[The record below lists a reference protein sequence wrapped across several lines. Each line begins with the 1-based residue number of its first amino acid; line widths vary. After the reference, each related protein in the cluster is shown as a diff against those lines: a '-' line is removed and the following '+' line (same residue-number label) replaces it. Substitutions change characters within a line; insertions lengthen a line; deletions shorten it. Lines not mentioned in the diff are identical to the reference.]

1 MSITTENTFETALVQ
16 SLVEQGGYT
25 EGNAPDYSPALG
37 MFKYE
42 VIRFLQESQPKRWE
56 KISAIHGA
64 DADNRVIQR
73 LYKEMDLRGSL
84 DVLRNGFVDYGVRF
98 QMAYFQPASSLNPDA
113 VDLYN
118 KNSLK
123 VYRQIYYST
132 KNKNSVDIVLAL
144 NGIPLAT
151 MELKNQFTGQNTGN
165 ALKQYGTTRDNRE
178 SLFAFKKRCL
188 VHFAVDQDEVFMC
201 TKLEGSKTYWLPFNK
216 GSNNGKGNPQNP
228 DGYRTS
234 YLWENILQKDS
245 WMEIIQRFVHL
256 QTDEIKVDLPTPNGQ
271 AGGKTFK
278 KEKLIFPRYH
288 QLDAVREISRKVL
301 EVGVGKN
308 YLVQHSAGSGKS
320 NSIAWLAYRLSSLH
334 NTQDERIFDSVI
346 VVTDRKVLDQQLQN
360 TIYQFEHKSGVV
372 QKIDKDSTQLASA
385 LGYGTNI
392 IITTLQKFPFVV
404 DKVGELPDRKYAVI
418 IDEAHSSQ
426 GGEASKKMKEV
437 LASKSLEDAAKDD
450 LEEDYTGD
458 DFVREQIERSA
469 AARGQQDN
477 ISFFAFTATPKYK
490 TLQVFGDKDLPAPRP
505 QAGQFCIYVLKCSN
519 NSFYIGQSQDFPRRL
534 SEHERGEVS
543 WTSKYLPVELIH
555 WEVFNTRED
564 AVDREKK
571 LKTGF
576 GREWLKREFEKQTL
590 AKWARQAGSEG
601 KPKPFHL
608 YSMRQAIEEG
618 FILDVLQNYTTY
630 ELYFKLTKAI
640 QEDPQLNKKKAAK
653 AIGKFVSLH
662 PHNLS
667 QKTEI
672 IIEHFRD
679 VVSKKIGGK
688 AKAMLACG
696 SRLHAKRYFEEF
708 ESYIKEK
715 GYDNEI
721 KILVAFSGKVIDDDV
736 PQGVSEPEITGY
748 SEKELPSTFEKDE
761 YKILIVA
768 DKYQTGFDQP
778 LLHTMYVDKKLSG
791 VKAVQTLSRLNRTC
805 PGKEDTFVLDFA
817 NDRQTILDS
826 FQPYY
831 EITSVTEE
839 TDINHL
845 YDLKARLDQFQVYW
859 EQEIEAFANV
869 YFDPKTKLNNPKQ
882 QKHLYAF
889 TDPAVDR
896 YRAITEEEKQDEFKK
911 GLRSW
916 TNLYA
921 FLSQIMPFIDAEFEK
936 FYAYAKLLQ
945 TRLPKRELSESLHL
959 DDEVALE
966 YYRLQKIKE
975 GSIELQKGEEGE
987 LSGTSEAGLKRAKD
1001 EEALLSE
1008 IINVLNDRFGTEFEE
1023 ADKLFFD
1030 QIEAE
1035 LMEDETL
1042 QTQARVNKIDTFK
1055 FAFNDKFI
1063 DKLIGRMDQNQ
1074 DIFEKILED
1083 KVFGDLVKEL
1093 MMKKIYKKL
1102 NE

>member
-16 SLVEQGGYT
+16 SLTEQGGYT
-25 EGNAPDYSPALG
+25 EGNAPDYSPELG

-42 VIRFLQESQPKRWE
+42 VIKFLQESQPKRWE

-73 LYKEMDLRGSL
+73 LYKELDLRGSL

-98 QMAYFQPASSLNPDA
+98 QMAFFQPASGLNPDA

-118 KNSLK
+118 KNNLK

-132 KNKNSVDIVLAL
+132 KNKNSVDVLLSL
-144 NGIPLAT
+144 NGIPVAT
-151 MELKNQFTGQNTGN
+151 LELKNQFTGQNVGN
-165 ALKQYGTTRDNRE
+165 ALKQYSTTRDNRE
-178 SLFAFKKRCL
+178 ILFAFKKRCL
-188 VHFAVDQDEVFMC
+188 VHFAVDQDEVFMT
-201 TKLEGSKTYWLPFNK
+201 TKLDGSKTYWLPFNK
-216 GSNNGKGNPQNP
+216 GANNGKGNPQNP
-228 DGYRTS
+228 DGYRTA
-234 YLWENILQKDS
+234 YLWENILKKDS

-256 QTDEIKVDLPTPNGQ
+256 QTEEIKVE
-271 AGGKTFK
+271 GKIYK

-288 QLDAVREISRKVL
+288 QLDAVRDISKKVL
-301 EVGVGKN
+301 EVGTGKN
-308 YLVQHSAGSGKS
+308 YLIQHSAGSGKS

-334 NTQDERIFDSVI
+334 NATDERIFDSVI

-360 TIYQFEHKSGVV
+360 TIYQFEHKTGVV
-372 QKIDKDSTQLASA
+372 QKIDKDSSQLASA

-404 DKVGELPDRKYAVI
+404 DKVGELPERKYAVI

-426 GGEASKKMKEV
+426 GGEASKKLKEV
-437 LASKSLEDAAKDD
+437 LASKSLEDATKDD
-450 LEEDYTGD
+450 LEEDYSGD
-458 DFVREQIERSA
+458 DFVREQIEKSA
-469 AARGQQDN
+469 AARGQQPN

-490 TLQVFGDKDLPAPRP
+490 TLQVFGDKD
-505 QAGQFCIYVLKCSN
+505 
-519 NSFYIGQSQDFPRRL
+519 
-534 SEHERGEVS
+534 
-543 WTSKYLPVELIH
+543 
-555 WEVFNTRED
+555 
-564 AVDREKK
+564 
-571 LKTGF
+571 
-576 GREWLKREFEKQTL
+576 
-590 AKWARQAGSEG
+590 SEG

-640 QEDPQLNKKKAAK
+640 EDDPNLNKKKAAK

-662 PHNLS
+662 PHNLA

-672 IIEHFRD
+672 IIEHFREI
-679 VVSKKIGGK
+679 VSKKIGGM
-688 AKAMLACG
+688 AKAMLVCG
-696 SRLHAKRYFEEF
+696 SRLHAKRYYEEF
-708 ESYIKEK
+708 GRYIKKK
-715 GYDNEI
+715 GYENEI
-721 KILVAFSGKVIDDDV
+721 KILVAFSGKVVDDNTPD
-736 PQGVSEPEITGY
+736 GVSEPEMTGY
-748 SEKELPSTFEKDE
+748 SEKELPTIFERDE

-791 VKAVQTLSRLNRTC
+791 VKAVQTLSRLNRMH

-831 EITSVTEE
+831 EVTSVTEE

-845 YDLKARLDQFQVYW
+845 YDLKARLDEFQVYW
-859 EQEIEAFANV
+859 TQEIEAFANV

-896 YRAITEEEKQDEFKK
+896 FKAIAEEEKQDEFKK

-921 FLSQIMPFIDAEFEK
+921 FLSQIMPFIDSEFEK

-945 TRLPKRELSESLHL
+945 TRLPKRVLSESLHL

-1074 DIFEKILED
+1074 EIFEKILED
-1083 KVFGDLVKEL
+1083 KMFGDLVKEL

>member
-1 MSITTENTFETALVQ
+1 MSITTENTFETVLVQ
-16 SLVEQGGYT
+16 SLTEQGGYT
-25 EGNAPDYSPALG
+25 EGNAPDYSPELG

-42 VIRFLQESQPKRWE
+42 VIKFLQESQPKRWE

-73 LYKEMDLRGSL
+73 LYKELDLRGSL

-98 QMAYFQPASSLNPDA
+98 QMAFFQPASGLNPDA

-118 KNSLK
+118 KNNLK

-132 KNKNSVDIVLAL
+132 KNKNSVDVLLSL
-144 NGIPLAT
+144 NGIPVAT
-151 MELKNQFTGQNTGN
+151 LELKNQFTGQNVGN
-165 ALKQYGTTRDNRE
+165 ALKQYSTTRDNRE
-178 SLFAFKKRCL
+178 ILFAFKKRCL
-188 VHFAVDQDEVFMC
+188 VHFAVDQDEVFMT
-201 TKLEGSKTYWLPFNK
+201 TKLDGSKTYWLPFNK
-216 GSNNGKGNPQNP
+216 GANNGKGNPQNP

-256 QTDEIKVDLPTPNGQ
+256 QTEEIEVEGKVY
-271 AGGKTFK
+271 K

-288 QLDAVREISRKVL
+288 QLDAVREISKKVL
-301 EVGVGKN
+301 EVGTGKN
-308 YLVQHSAGSGKS
+308 YLIQHSAGSGKS

-334 NTQDERIFDSVI
+334 NATDERIFDSVI

-360 TIYQFEHKSGVV
+360 TIYQFEHKTGVV
-372 QKIDKDSTQLASA
+372 QKIDKDSSQLASA

-404 DKVGELPDRKYAVI
+404 DKVGELPERKYAVI

-426 GGEASKKMKEV
+426 GGEASKKLKEV
-437 LASKSLEDAAKDD
+437 LASKSLEDVTNDD
-450 LEEDYTGD
+450 LDDDYTGD
-458 DFVREQIERSA
+458 DFIREQIEQSA
-469 AARGQQDN
+469 AARGQQPN

-490 TLQVFGDKDLPAPRP
+490 TLQVFGDKDE
-505 QAGQFCIYVLKCSN
+505 N
-519 NSFYIGQSQDFPRRL
+519 
-534 SEHERGEVS
+534 
-543 WTSKYLPVELIH
+543 
-555 WEVFNTRED
+555 
-564 AVDREKK
+564 
-571 LKTGF
+571 
-576 GREWLKREFEKQTL
+576 
-590 AKWARQAGSEG
+590 G

-640 QEDPQLNKKKAAK
+640 EEDPNLNKKKAAK

-662 PHNLS
+662 PHNLA

-672 IIEHFRD
+672 MMEHFRD
-679 VVSKKIGGK
+679 IVSKKIGGK
-688 AKAMLACG
+688 AKAMLVCG

-708 ESYIKEK
+708 GRYIKKK
-715 GYDNEI
+715 GYENEI
-721 KILVAFSGKVIDDDV
+721 KILVAFSGKVVDDNTPD
-736 PQGVSEPEITGY
+736 GVSEPEMTGY
-748 SEKELPSTFEKDE
+748 SEKELPTIFERDE
-761 YKILIVA
+761 YKILIVE

-791 VKAVQTLSRLNRTC
+791 VKAVQTLSRLNRMH

-831 EITSVTEE
+831 EVTSVTEE

-845 YDLKARLDQFQVYW
+845 YDLKARLDEFQVYW
-859 EQEIEAFANV
+859 TQEIEAFANV

-896 YRAITEEEKQDEFKK
+896 FKAIAEEEKQDEFKK

-921 FLSQIMPFIDAEFEK
+921 FLSQIMPFIDSEFEK

-987 LSGTSEAGLKRAKD
+987 LSGTTEAGLKRAKE

-1074 DIFEKILED
+1074 EIFEKILED
-1083 KVFGDLVKEL
+1083 KMFGDLVKEL
-1093 MMKKIYKKL
+1093 MMRKIYKKL

>member
-25 EGNAPDYSPALG
+25 EGNAQDYSPDLG
-37 MFKYE
+37 MFKFE
-42 VIRFLQESQPKRWE
+42 VIKFLQESQPKRWE
-56 KISAIHGA
+56 KISSIHGA

-84 DVLRNGFVDYGVRF
+84 DVLRNGFIDYGVRF
-98 QMAYFQPASSLNPDA
+98 HMAFFQPASGLNPDA
-113 VDLYN
+113 VHLYN
-118 KNSLK
+118 KNRLK

-132 KNKNSVDIVLAL
+132 KNNPDSYRGSVDIVLAL

-165 ALKQYGTTRDNRE
+165 ALKQYSTTRDNRE
-178 SLFAFKKRCL
+178 TLFAFKKRCL

-201 TKLEGSKTYWLPFNK
+201 TKLEESKTYWLPFNK
-216 GSNNGKGNPQNP
+216 GANNGKGNPLNP
-228 DGYRTS
+228 DGYRTA
-234 YLWENILQKDS
+234 YLWENIVRKDS
-245 WMEIIQRFVHL
+245 WMEILQQFVHL
-256 QTDEIKVDLPTPNGQ
+256 QTEEIEVE
-271 AGGKTFK
+271 GKIFK
-278 KEKLIFPRYH
+278 KESLIFPRYH
-288 QLDAVREISRKVL
+288 QLDAVRKIGDKVL

-334 NTQDERIFDSVI
+334 NAKDERIFDSVI

-372 QKIDKDSTQLASA
+372 QKIDKDSNQLASA

-437 LASKSLEDAAKDD
+437 LADVKTQHTASLEDALDENMD
-450 LEEDYTGD
+450 NDYTGD
-458 DFVREQIERSA
+458 DFIREEIERSA
-469 AARGQQDN
+469 AARGQQSN

-490 TLQVFGDKDLPAPRP
+490 TLEVFGDKDA
-505 QAGQFCIYVLKCSN
+505 
-519 NSFYIGQSQDFPRRL
+519 
-534 SEHERGEVS
+534 
-543 WTSKYLPVELIH
+543 
-555 WEVFNTRED
+555 
-564 AVDREKK
+564 
-571 LKTGF
+571 
-576 GREWLKREFEKQTL
+576 
-590 AKWARQAGSEG
+590 EG

-640 QEDPQLNKKKAAK
+640 QDDPQFNKKKAAK

-662 PHNLS
+662 PHNLA

-672 IIEHFRD
+672 IIEHFRN
-679 VVSKKIGGK
+679 VVVKKIGGK
-688 AKAMLACG
+688 AKAMLVCG

-715 GYDNEI
+715 GYQKEI
-721 KILVAFSGKVIDDDV
+721 KVLVAFSGKVVDDDV
-736 PQGVSEPEITGY
+736 PLGVSEPEITGY
-748 SEKELPSTFEKDE
+748 SEKELPSAFEKDE

-791 VKAVQTLSRLNRTC
+791 VKAVQTLSRLNRTR

-831 EITSVTEE
+831 EVTSVTEE

-859 EQEIEAFANV
+859 QQDIEAFANV

-896 YRAITEEEKQDEFKK
+896 YRAISEVEKQDEFKK

-921 FLSQIMPFIDAEFEK
+921 FLSQIMPFIDSEFEK

-945 TRLPKRELSESLHL
+945 TRIPKRELSESLHL

-966 YYRLQKIKE
+966 YYRLQKIKD

-987 LSGTSEAGLKRAKD
+987 LSGTSEAGLKRAKE

>member
-1 MSITTENTFETALVQ
+1 
-16 SLVEQGGYT
+16 
-25 EGNAPDYSPALG
+25 
-37 MFKYE
+37 MFKFE
-42 VIRFLQESQPKRWE
+42 VIKFLQESQPKRWA
-56 KISAIHGA
+56 KITAIHGE

-73 LYKEMDLRGSL
+73 LYKELDLRGSL

-98 QMAYFQPASSLNPDA
+98 QLAYFQPASGLNPDA

-118 KNSLK
+118 KNCLK
-123 VYRQIYYST
+123 VYRQIYYSNT
-132 KNKNSVDIVLAL
+132 VKNSVDVVLSL
-144 NGIPLAT
+144 NGIPIAT
-151 MELKNQFTGQNTGN
+151 LELKNQFTGQNVGN
-165 ALKQYGTTRDNRE
+165 ALKQYSTTRDNRE
-178 SLFAFKKRCL
+178 LLFAFKKRTL
-188 VHFAVDQDEVFMC
+188 VHFAVDQDDVYMA
-201 TKLEGSKTYWLPFNK
+201 TKLDGTKTYWLPFNK
-216 GSNNGKGNPQNP
+216 GNNNGKGNPVNAN
-228 DGYRTS
+228 GIRTS
-234 YLWENILQKDS
+234 YLWEDILQKDS
-245 WMEIIQRFVHL
+245 WMEIIQNFVHL
-256 QTDEIKVDLPTPNGQ
+256 QTEEIEFD
-271 AGGKTFK
+271 GKIFK
-278 KEKLIFPRYH
+278 KEVLIFPRYH
-288 QLDAVREISRKVL
+288 QLDAVRKIGSNVL
-301 EVGVGKN
+301 EVGIGRN

-334 NTQDERIFDSVI
+334 DAANSRIFDSVI

-360 TIYQFEHKSGVV
+360 TIYQFEHKTGVV
-372 QKIDKDSTQLASA
+372 QKIDKDANQLAAA

-404 DKVGELPDRKYAVI
+404 EKVGELPERKYAVI

-437 LASKSLEDAAKDD
+437 LAAKSLEDAVADD
-450 LEEDYTGD
+450 AQDDYTGD
-458 DFVREQIERSA
+458 DFVREQIEKSA
-469 AARGQQDN
+469 AVRGKQPN

-490 TLQVFGDKDLPAPRP
+490 TLQVFGDKD
-505 QAGQFCIYVLKCSN
+505 
-519 NSFYIGQSQDFPRRL
+519 
-534 SEHERGEVS
+534 E
-543 WTSKYLPVELIH
+543 
-555 WEVFNTRED
+555 
-564 AVDREKK
+564 
-571 LKTGF
+571 
-576 GREWLKREFEKQTL
+576 
-590 AKWARQAGSEG
+590 EG

-608 YSMRQAIEEG
+608 YAMRQAIEEG

-653 AIGKFVSLH
+653 AIGKYVSLH
-662 PHNLS
+662 PHNLA

-679 VVSKKIGGK
+679 IVSKKIGGK
-688 AKAMLACG
+688 AKAMLVCG
-696 SRLHAKRYFEEF
+696 SRLHAKRYFSEVRR
-708 ESYIKEK
+708 YIKER
-715 GYDNEI
+715 GYQDEV
-721 KILVAFSGKVIDDDV
+721 KILVAFSGKVIDDDA
-736 PQGVSEPEITGY
+736 PEGVSEPQLTGY
-748 SEKELPSTFEKDE
+748 SEKELPTVFDKDE
-761 YKILIVA
+761 YKLLIVA

-831 EITSVTEE
+831 EVTSVKEE

-845 YDLKARLDQFQVYW
+845 YDLKAKLDQFQIYW
-859 EQEIEAFANV
+859 QTEIDALANV
-869 YFDPKTKLNNPKQ
+869 YFDPSTKLNNPKN
-882 QKHLYAF
+882 QKYLYAF

-896 YRAITEEEKQDEFKK
+896 YKAIEEPEKKDEFKK

-921 FLSQIMPFIDAEFEK
+921 FLSQIMPFIDQEFEK

-945 TRLPKRELSESLHL
+945 TRLPKRDLSDSLHL

-975 GSIELQKGEEGE
+975 GAIELQKGEEGE
-987 LSGTSEAGLKRAKD
+987 LSGTSEAGLKREK
-1001 EEALLSE
+1001 EEKALLSD
-1008 IINVLNDRFGTEFEE
+1008 IISLLNDRFGTDFTE

-1030 QIEAE
+1030 QIEEE
-1035 LMEDETL
+1035 LMQDEKL
-1042 QTQARVNKIDTFK
+1042 QAQAKVNKLDTFK

-1063 DKLIGRMDQNQ
+1063 DTLIGRMDQNQ
-1074 DIFEKILED
+1074 EIFEKILED

-1093 MMKKIYKKL
+1093 MMKKVYKKM

>member
-1 MSITTENTFETALVQ
+1 MNITTENTFETVLVQ
-16 SLVEQGGYT
+16 SLTEQGGYT
-25 EGNAPDYSPALG
+25 EGNAPDYSPELG

-42 VIRFLQESQPKRWE
+42 VIKFLQESQPKRWE

-73 LYKEMDLRGSL
+73 LYKELDLRGSL

-98 QMAYFQPASSLNPDA
+98 QMAIFQPASGLNPDA

-118 KNSLK
+118 KNNLK

-132 KNKNSVDIVLAL
+132 KNKNSVDVLLSL
-144 NGIPLAT
+144 NGIPVAT
-151 MELKNQFTGQNTGN
+151 LELKNQFTGQNVGN
-165 ALKQYGTTRDNRE
+165 ALKQYSTTRDNRE
-178 SLFAFKKRCL
+178 ILFAFKKRCL
-188 VHFAVDQDEVFMC
+188 VHFAVDQDEVFMT
-201 TKLEGSKTYWLPFNK
+201 TKLDGSKTYWLPFNK
-216 GSNNGKGNPQNP
+216 GANNGKGNPQNP

-256 QTDEIKVDLPTPNGQ
+256 QTEEIEVEGKVY
-271 AGGKTFK
+271 K

-288 QLDAVREISRKVL
+288 QLDAVREISKKVL
-301 EVGVGKN
+301 EVGTGKN
-308 YLVQHSAGSGKS
+308 YLIQHSAGSGKS

-334 NTQDERIFDSVI
+334 SATDERIFDSVI

-360 TIYQFEHKSGVV
+360 TIYQFEHKTGVV
-372 QKIDKDSTQLASA
+372 QKIDKDSSQLASA

-404 DKVGELPDRKYAVI
+404 DKVGELPERKYAVI

-426 GGEASKKMKEV
+426 GGEASKKLKEV

-469 AARGQQDN
+469 AARGQQPN

-490 TLQVFGDKDLPAPRP
+490 TLQVFGDKDE
-505 QAGQFCIYVLKCSN
+505 N
-519 NSFYIGQSQDFPRRL
+519 
-534 SEHERGEVS
+534 
-543 WTSKYLPVELIH
+543 
-555 WEVFNTRED
+555 
-564 AVDREKK
+564 
-571 LKTGF
+571 
-576 GREWLKREFEKQTL
+576 
-590 AKWARQAGSEG
+590 G

-618 FILDVLQNYTTY
+618 FILDVLQNYATY

-640 QEDPQLNKKKAAK
+640 EEDPNLNKKKAAK

-662 PHNLS
+662 PHNLA

-672 IIEHFRD
+672 IMEHFRD
-679 VVSKKIGGK
+679 IVSKKIGGK
-688 AKAMLACG
+688 AKAMLVCG

-708 ESYIKEK
+708 GRYIKKK
-715 GYDNEI
+715 GYENEI
-721 KILVAFSGKVIDDDV
+721 KILVAFSGKVVDDYTPD
-736 PQGVSEPEITGY
+736 GVSEPEMTGY
-748 SEKELPSTFEKDE
+748 SEKELPTIFERDE

-791 VKAVQTLSRLNRTC
+791 VKAVQTLSRLNRMH

-831 EITSVTEE
+831 EVTSVTEE

-845 YDLKARLDQFQVYW
+845 YDLKARLDEFQVYW
-859 EQEIEAFANV
+859 TQEIEAFANV

-896 YRAITEEEKQDEFKK
+896 FNAIADEEKQDEFKK
-911 GLRSW
+911 GLRTW

-921 FLSQIMPFIDAEFEK
+921 FLSQIMPFIDSEFEK

-987 LSGTSEAGLKRAKD
+987 LSGTTEAGLKRAKE

-1042 QTQARVNKIDTFK
+1042 RTQARVNKIDTFK

-1074 DIFEKILED
+1074 EIFEKILED
-1083 KVFGDLVKEL
+1083 KMFGDLVKEL
-1093 MMKKIYKKL
+1093 MMRKIYKKL

>member
-16 SLVEQGGYT
+16 SLTEQGGYT
-25 EGNAPDYSPALG
+25 EGDAPDYSPELG
-37 MFKYE
+37 MFKNE
-42 VIRFLQESQPKRWE
+42 VIQFLQESQPKRWE
-56 KISAIHGA
+56 KIAAIHGS

-73 LYKEMDLRGSL
+73 LFKELDLRGSL

-98 QMAYFQPASSLNPDA
+98 HIAFFQPASGLNPDA
-113 VDLYN
+113 VELYN

-123 VYRQIYYST
+123 VYRQVYYST
-132 KNKNSVDIVLAL
+132 KNKNSVDLLLSL
-144 NGIPLAT
+144 NGIPVAT
-151 MELKNQFTGQNTGN
+151 LELKNQFTGQNVGN
-165 ALKQYGTTRDNRE
+165 ALKQYSTTRDNRE
-178 SLFAFKKRCL
+178 ILFAFKKRCL
-188 VHFAVDQDEVFMC
+188 VHFAVDQDEVFMT
-201 TKLEGSKTYWLPFNK
+201 TKLDGSKTYWLPFNK
-216 GSNNGKGNPQNP
+216 GSNNGKGNPHNP
-228 DGYRTS
+228 NGYKTA
-234 YLWENILQKDS
+234 YLWENILQKES
-245 WMEIIQRFVHL
+245 WMEIIQSFVHL
-256 QTDEIKVDLPTPNGQ
+256 QTDEIEVEGRTY
-271 AGGKTFK
+271 K
-278 KEKLIFPRYH
+278 KEKLIFPRFH
-288 QLDAVREISRKVL
+288 QWDAVRRIGENVL
-301 EVGVGKN
+301 NVGIGKN
-308 YLVQHSAGSGKS
+308 YLIQHSAGSGKS

-334 NTQDERIFDSVI
+334 NAYDERIFDSVI

-360 TIYQFEHKSGVV
+360 TIYQFEHKTGVV
-372 QKIDKDSTQLASA
+372 QKIDKDSNQLATA

-404 DKVGELPDRKYAVI
+404 DKVGELPERKYAVI

-437 LASKSLEDAAKDD
+437 LASKSLEQAVIDD
-450 LEEDYTGD
+450 TDDYTGD
-458 DFVREQIERSA
+458 DFIREQIERSA
-469 AARGQQDN
+469 AVRGQQAN

-490 TLQVFGDKDLPAPRP
+490 TLQVFGDKD
-505 QAGQFCIYVLKCSN
+505 
-519 NSFYIGQSQDFPRRL
+519 
-534 SEHERGEVS
+534 
-543 WTSKYLPVELIH
+543 
-555 WEVFNTRED
+555 
-564 AVDREKK
+564 
-571 LKTGF
+571 
-576 GREWLKREFEKQTL
+576 
-590 AKWARQAGSEG
+590 SEG

-640 QEDPQLNKKKAAK
+640 EEDPHLNKKKAAK
-653 AIGKFVSLH
+653 AIGRFVSLH
-662 PHNLS
+662 PHNLA

-672 IIEHFRD
+672 IIEHFRNI
-679 VVSKKIGGK
+679 VSKKIGGK
-688 AKAMLACG
+688 AKAMLVCG
-696 SRLHAKRYFEEF
+696 SRLHAKRYYEEF
-708 ESYIKEK
+708 NRYIKAK
-715 GYDNEI
+715 GYENEI
-721 KILVAFSGKVIDDDV
+721 KILVAFSGKVVDDNAPD
-736 PQGVSEPEITGY
+736 GVSEPEMTGY
-748 SEKELPSTFEKDE
+748 SEKELPKIFEKVE

-791 VKAVQTLSRLNRTC
+791 VKAVQTLSRLNRMH
-805 PGKEDTFVLDFA
+805 PGKEDTFVLDFV
-817 NDRQTILDS
+817 NDRETILDS

-845 YDLKARLDQFQVYW
+845 YDLKARLDEFQVYW
-859 EQEIEAFANV
+859 TQEIEAFANV
-869 YFDPKTKLNNPKQ
+869 YFDPKTKLSNPKQ
-882 QKHLYAF
+882 QKYLYAF

-896 YRAITEEEKQDEFKK
+896 FRAIAEEEKQDEFKK
-911 GLRSW
+911 GIRTW

-921 FLSQIMPFIDAEFEK
+921 FLSQIMPFIDSEFEK

-975 GSIELQKGEEGE
+975 GSIELQKGEEGQ
-987 LSGTSEAGLKRAKD
+987 LSGASEAGLKRAKD

-1035 LMEDETL
+1035 LMDDETL

-1074 DIFEKILED
+1074 EIFEKILED
-1083 KVFGDLVKEL
+1083 KAFGDLVKEL

>member
-16 SLVEQGGYT
+16 TLVEKGGYT
-25 EGNAPDYSPALG
+25 QGNAEDYSKELG

-42 VIRFLQESQPKRWE
+42 VIAFLQASQPKRWA

-64 DADNRVIQR
+64 DTNNRIIQR
-73 LYKEMDLRGSL
+73 LYKELDLRGSL

-98 QMAYFQPASSLNPDA
+98 QMAYFQPASGLNPDA

-132 KNKNSVDIVLAL
+132 KNKNSVDVVLAL
-144 NGIPLAT
+144 NGIPVAT
-151 MELKNQFTGQNTGN
+151 LELKNQFTGQDVGN
-165 ALKQYGTTRDNRE
+165 ALKQYSTTRDNKE
-178 SLFAFKKRCL
+178 LLFAFKKRTL
-188 VHFAVDQDEVFMC
+188 VHFAVDQDEVFMT
-201 TKLEGSKTYWLPFNK
+201 TKLDGSKTYWLPFNK
-216 GSNNGKGNPQNP
+216 GANNGKGNPKNEN
-228 DGYRTS
+228 GYRTA
-234 YLWENILQKDS
+234 YLWGYILQKDS
-245 WMEIIQRFVHL
+245 WMEILQRFLHL
-256 QTDEIKVDLPTPNGQ
+256 ETEEFESNG
-271 AGGKTFK
+271 KIYK

-288 QLDAVREISRKVL
+288 QLDAVRKISNNVL
-301 EVGVGKN
+301 EVEAGTN
-308 YLVQHSAGSGKS
+308 YLIQHSAGSGKS

-334 NTQDERIFDSVI
+334 NNTDKRIFDSVI

-360 TIYQFEHKSGVV
+360 TIYQFEHKTGVV
-372 QKIDKDSTQLASA
+372 QRIDKDSTQLASA

-404 DKVGELPDRKYAVI
+404 DKVGELPDRNYAVI

-437 LASKSLEDAAKDD
+437 LAAKSLEEATTEDTTD
-450 LEEDYTGD
+450 DYTGD

-469 AARGQQDN
+469 QARGQQSN

-490 TLQVFGDKDLPAPRP
+490 TLQVFGHKDA
-505 QAGQFCIYVLKCSN
+505 
-519 NSFYIGQSQDFPRRL
+519 
-534 SEHERGEVS
+534 
-543 WTSKYLPVELIH
+543 
-555 WEVFNTRED
+555 
-564 AVDREKK
+564 
-571 LKTGF
+571 
-576 GREWLKREFEKQTL
+576 
-590 AKWARQAGSEG
+590 EG
-601 KPKPFHL
+601 KPQPFHL

-618 FILDVLQNYTTY
+618 FILDVLKNYTTY

-640 QEDPQLNKKKAAK
+640 EDDPNLNKKKAAK

-662 PHNLS
+662 PHNLA

-672 IIEHFRD
+672 IIEHFKQI
-679 VVSKKIGGK
+679 VSHKIGGK
-688 AKAMLACG
+688 AKAMLVCG

-708 ESYIKEK
+708 NKYIKEK
-715 GYDNEI
+715 GYQNDI
-721 KILVAFSGKVIDDDV
+721 KILVAFSGKVIDNNTPD
-736 PQGVSEPEITGY
+736 GVSEPQMTGY
-748 SEKELPSTFEKDE
+748 SEKELPEIFDREE

-778 LLHTMYVDKKLSG
+778 LLQTMYVDKKLSG

-805 PGKEDTFVLDFA
+805 AGKEDTFVLDFA
-817 NDRQTILDS
+817 NDRETIFAS

-831 EITSVTEE
+831 EITTVTEE

-845 YDLKARLDQFQVYW
+845 YDLKARLDEFQIYW
-859 EQEIEAFANV
+859 ETEIEAFANV
-869 YFDPKTKLNNPKQ
+869 YFNPETKLNNPKQ
-882 QKHLYAF
+882 QKYLYSF

-896 YRAITEEEKQDEFKK
+896 FREIEEEEKQDEFKK
-911 GLRSW
+911 GLRTW

-921 FLSQIMPFIDAEFEK
+921 FLAQIMPFVDPDFER

-975 GSIELQKGEEGE
+975 GSIDLLTGETGE
-987 LSGTSEAGLKRAKD
+987 LSGTTEAGLKRAKD

-1042 QTQARVNKIDTFK
+1042 QTQAKVNKIDTFK
-1055 FAFNDKFI
+1055 YAFEDLFI
-1063 DKLIGRMDQNQ
+1063 TKLIDRMDQNQ
-1074 DIFEKILED
+1074 EIFEKILED
-1083 KVFGDLVKEL
+1083 KVFGNLVKEL
-1093 MMKKIYKKL
+1093 MMKKVYKKM